1 MKNTYQLSDFVSFVK
16 QTNDNYRIVYS
27 IGQEGNIYR
36 WLKTLGFGRT
46 MVDGKLVT
54 FRRTADGI
62 QPAAFWQMNDVFQEM
77 LEQVSSG
84 DLPDGISRIDLLDWY
99 LRRSPL
105 KQNNLY
111 RYYLESE
118 LNKAEVHAYKLLTD
132 SLYRHRF
139 EIDQVK
145 DMLSLNGFKQTD
157 DVGGTIGKGMVLYY
171 RQLQGNQFLLFSHHN
186 AGHKNPFVDG
196 FDCWLASFRNEKQI
210 GLRPT
215 GSLKD
220 IRLSFK
226 YERDFALVAPYLT
239 T

>member
-1 MKNTYQLSDFVSFVK
+1 MEKNYQLSDFVSFVK
-16 QTNDNYRIVYS
+16 QANGNYRIVCA

-54 FRRTADGI
+54 FRRIADGI
-62 QPAAFWQMNDVFQEM
+62 KPAAFWRMEDAFHEM
-77 LEQVSSG
+77 LERVSSRE
-84 DLPDGISRIDLLDWY
+84 LPDGMDRIDLLDWY
-99 LRRSPL
+99 LQKSPL

-111 RYYLESE
+111 RHCLKNELSE
-118 LNKAEVHAYKLLTD
+118 AEVHAYKMVTD

-139 EIDQVK
+139 EIGQVK
-145 DMLSLNGFKQTD
+145 DMLASKGFKQTE
-157 DVGGTIGKGMVLYY
+157 DVGGTVGKGLTLYY

-186 AGHKNPFVDG
+186 AGHKNPFVDC

-215 GSLKD
+215 NSLKD
-220 IRLSFK
+220 VRMSFK
-226 YERDFALVAPYLT
+226 YERDFDLVAHYLT